1 LNLSAKQQ
9 VRPRTGDDPP
19 KERMEALTSEQRL
32 ARAQRVARLWDGVIR
47 VPGTPFSIGLDPL
60 LGLIPGAGDAVAA
73 GVTGWLVLEAARL
86 GVPASTLVRMLTN
99 VAIDA
104 LIGAIPV
111 AGDVFDF
118 AWKANL
124 RNVALLERHV
134 AEPAAARRAG
144 RGWLFAVGAALTLLV
159 AGAVVLGVL
168 TVRALLRRG

>member
-1 LNLSAKQQ
+1 M
-9 VRPRTGDDPP
+9 
-19 KERMEALTSEQRL
+19 RMSVLTAEQRL
-32 ARAQRVARLWDGVIR
+32 ARAQRVARLWDGIIR
-47 VPGTPFSIGLDPL
+47 IPGTPFSIGLDPL
-60 LGLIPGAGDAVAA
+60 LGLIPGAGDALAA

-86 GVPASTLVRMLTN
+86 GAPASTLVRMLTN
-99 VAIDA
+99 VVIDA

-134 AEPAAARRAG
+134 AEPTAARRAG
-144 RGWLFAVGAALTLLV
+144 RGWLLTVGVVVTLLA
-159 AGAVVLGVL
+159 AGAIALGVL